1 MRVAA
6 VENGVTVISGWS
18 QRNLE
23 RGKTVKLLSAFSQ
36 SEQLRGVVREIQ
48 VESNKKKQFLE
59 VWKSQQ
65 LFKVFDLAALEVHGD
80 KKLPKTEPFYKPKPQ
95 ENKEDGHGNGK
106 VLKGEEYVF
115 RPDWGEQL
123 VGKHQSVIMVCDVKS
138 EAIKELEGVPGHLTP
153 GQVIWAP
160 DGKGVVGVVWETEPR
175 RLGLV
180 YCTNRR
186 GVGGGTF
193 YGLYCADLPK
203 RCWSEDSSRLLLS
216 TPQRCEVKSYII
228 SIDDCSVTEIGCAE
242 GSQSVLDVSNDIVVC
257 SRSSMKE
264 PSRLILGRL
273 PPKGSEGTI
282 TWTCVTNW
290 QTDPK
295 LDSLVCHYMTL
306 TQEDEVDVPVSCKT
320 YSAIY
325 FGPESAPDREVP
337 LIVWPHGGP
346 HSAFANSF
354 HMYHAFFGLLG
365 KNLFKAVVARN
376 PVIDIAAMA
385 SLTDIPDW
393 YVIYSHLCCM
403 KTIILSDRFRKLLT
417 GKYLIHL
424 FLDLYTNNRVGYNV
438 IVIAILYCSSI
449 Y

>member
-1 MRVAA
+1 MR
-6 VENGVTVISGWS
+6 N
-18 QRNLE
+18 
-23 RGKTVKLLSAFSQ
+23 
-36 SEQLRGVVREIQ
+36 
-48 VESNKKKQFLE
+48 
-59 VWKSQQ
+59 
-65 LFKVFDLAALEVHGD
+65 
-80 KKLPKTEPFYKPKPQ
+80 
-95 ENKEDGHGNGK
+95 
-106 VLKGEEYVF
+106 
-115 RPDWGEQL
+115 
-123 VGKHQSVIMVCDVKS
+123 
-138 EAIKELEGVPGHLTP
+138 
-153 GQVIWAP
+153 
-160 DGKGVVGVVWETEPR
+160 
-175 RLGLV
+175 
-180 YCTNRR
+180 
-186 GVGGGTF
+186 
-193 YGLYCADLPK
+193 
-203 RCWSEDSSRLLLS
+203 
-216 TPQRCEVKSYII
+216 
-228 SIDDCSVTEIGCAE
+228 DCSVTEIGCAE
-242 GSQSVLDVSNDIVVC
+242 GSQLVLDVSNDIVVC

-365 KNLFKAVVARN
+365 FGMLLNLFKAVVARN

-393 YVIYSHLCCM
+393 NAVEAGFPYLETKEMSLEAFEKM
-403 KTIILSDRFRKLLT
+403 KKCSPIHHVSNVVAPTLLMV
-417 GKYLIHL
+417 GSKDKRVPSSQGIHYYYRL
-424 FLDLYTNNRVGYNV
+424 KSQNV
-438 IVIAILYCSSI
+438 KTR
-449 Y
+449 